1 MIDTTGTPENLTA
14 QSLYIEP
21 YKLTKIHIT
30 PTINS
35 NGILE
40 KDENNNE

>member
-1 MIDTTGTPENLTA
+1 MIDITGTPENLTA

-30 PTINS
+30 PIS
-35 NGILE
+35 
-40 KDENNNE
+40 